1 MRLFYQLVLLLS
13 IFTTVIASIIFIQ
26 SFKTSTEYVQNQL
39 YTDSVNTSHWL
50 AMSISMMPNTGDVTL
65 MKSMIDA
72 VFDSGYYQEISLVD
86 TKGKV
91 IYSRKKEVQVHDIP
105 SWFVNAI
112 DIKNET
118 IASDIMIDWKRFGE
132 LRVYGHAG
140 HAYQQLYH
148 TLLELINTFIW
159 TGLIC
164 LFVLYILLS
173 YTLAALGRIRNQADA
188 VLQNKF
194 IIENELPF
202 TVELRSV
209 VIAMNSMI
217 KKVKD
222 VFDRENEIMRQNH
235 ELLYIDA
242 DTKLH
247 NRRYLSAK
255 IPDYLHNETNSIGV
269 YVIFSFDGL
278 ERFKKEFGFHI
289 YSHCIKQFAETLKK
303 IFHEKKHTLVVRLN
317 EADFILLLPEEYL
330 LNIGRLTE
338 TILQKCENEMDAV
351 DENLKKYLILG
362 CSIGNYTP
370 KDSPSIL
377 LSRADQAVTFAKE
390 QENFFTHIDQTNE
403 EIPVMGREQWRIEL
417 EDALQE
423 SRMVL
428 AFQPAVQIIGGVQ
441 HTLHEEIWLRLK
453 KNNGEILNTSYFIPI
468 ASSLG
473 LIGEIDRYT
482 IEKVFSYLKNNT
494 SASAVAINLNG
505 DFIKDYLNRE
515 WLRKQLL
522 GFKEYSSV
530 KLWFEIRNSC
540 VLANLD
546 SVQILFSMI
555 KSHGYHV
562 GIDHFMLPDEGAEYL
577 KEIRPDYI
585 KVNAIYLLDV
595 LFDADTGKSRSNFM
609 NLISSAGIEI
619 IATHV
624 DGNIDI
630 GTLKEIKIDKF
641 QGSVIAPALLK

>member
-50 AMSISMMPNTGDVTL
+50 AMSMAMMSNSGDVTL
-65 MKSMIDA
+65 MKSMLNA
-72 VFDSGYYQEISLVD
+72 AFDSGYYQEISLVD
-86 TKGKV
+86 TKGNV
-91 IYSRKKEVQVHDIP
+91 IYTRKNEVQIHDVP
-105 SWFVNAI
+105 QWFVKAI
-112 DIKNET
+112 DIQNET
-118 IASDIMIDWKRFGE
+118 MSSDIVINWKRFGE
-132 LRVYGHAG
+132 LRVYGHTG

-159 TGLIC
+159 TGVIGF
-164 LFVLYILLS
+164 FVLYILLS
-173 YTLAALGRIRNQADA
+173 YTLAALGRIRDQADS
-188 VLQNKF
+188 VLKNKF

-209 VIAMNSMI
+209 VIAMNAMI

-222 VFDRENEIMRQNH
+222 VFDRENEIMRQYH
-235 ELLYIDA
+235 EVLYIDS

-255 IPDYLHNETNSIGV
+255 LPDYLHKESNSIGV
-269 YVIFSFDGL
+269 YVMFSFDGL

-289 YSHCIKQFAETLKK
+289 YSQCIRDFSDNLKK
-303 IFHEKKHTLVVRLN
+303 TFQEKRHTLVVRLN
-317 EADFILLLPEEYL
+317 ETDFLLLVPEEYL

-338 TILQKCENEMDAV
+338 NIIQKCAKEMDAL

-362 CSIGNYTP
+362 CSIGNYTQE
-370 KDSPSIL
+370 DSPSFL
-377 LSRADQAVTFAKE
+377 LSRADQSVMFAKN

-403 EIPVMGREQWRIEL
+403 ELPVMGREQWRKEL
-417 EDALQE
+417 QEAFHE
-423 SRMVL
+423 SRMLL
-428 AFQPAVQIIGGVQ
+428 AFQPVLQTIDEQ
-441 HTLHEEIWLRLK
+441 KHLLHEEIWLRLINK
-453 KNNGEILNTSYFIPI
+453 KGEILNTSYFIPI

-473 LIGEIDRYT
+473 LIDEIDRYT
-482 IEKVFSYLKNNT
+482 IEKVFKYLKENT
-494 SASAVAINLNG
+494 SVNAVAINLNG
-505 DFIKDYLNRE
+505 DFIKEYVNRE
-515 WLRKQLL
+515 WLRKELL
-522 GFKEYSSV
+522 AFKAYS
-530 KLWFEIRNSC
+530 KTNLWFEIRNND
-540 VLANLD
+540 VLSNLD

-555 KSHGYHV
+555 KSYGYRV
-562 GIDHFMLPDEGAEYL
+562 GIDHFTLPEDGADYL

-585 KVNAIYLLDV
+585 KANAIYLQDV
-595 LFDADTGKSRSNFM
+595 MFDVETGKVRSNFT
-609 NLISSAGIEI
+609 NLINSAGIEI

-624 DGNIDI
+624 DGNIDMD
-630 GTLKEIKIDKF
+630 TLKEIKIDRF